1 MSVVDSIHIGKI
13 TYAID
18 HNTEL
23 LRSGTLFKKI
33 EIESESE
40 YTFATMS
47 FDGNTLTAQYM
58 SSGNLEIFK
67 LSKGNNGFFNVDFEK
82 YAIRQGT
89 SFEHAI
95 HPSAVSLLGRVSSR
109 FNDLRRVE
117 FEYRSSDR
125 RQVERNKVGRS
136 GEVVLVQFR
145 TVATM
150 AGINSDLFTECVSAF
165 RSYIRNKSNNVLKE
179 NEVLK
184 EQKDE
189 KIRAYQ
195 KQRQESALEL
205 QKRMLGLLSFSGV
218 KIVNLDQPTISII
231 GVHRYT
237 MQGLNLVAKKLHA
250 LDEAKTVVV
259 YHDFEN
265 VGHLKEK
272 YKSATDVIEIALKC
286 IDMYSEMIAKK
297 VSTKPL
303 AVKKDSR
310 SAHPSKVDSSSS
322 VTVLMSNLSKCL
334 RMVGMNRDNIKSYQ
348 GKGIESLDQNNSNDL
363 VSITELILDYIS
375 EHQSRESLY
384 KLSESVGSLGMTL
397 GQDSDDGE
405 TITLPA
411 VKVADMLSP
420 IVKNFGK
427 ELNKMRES
435 GILFSTARDAQSA
448 GSVVSG

>member
-1 MSVVDSIHIGKI
+1 MPVVDSIHIGKI

-33 EIESESE
+33 EIDSDSE
-40 YTFATMS
+40 YTFVTMS

-58 SSGNLEIFK
+58 SSGNLELFK
-67 LSKGNNGFFNVDFEK
+67 LSKGNSGFFNVDFEK

-95 HPSAVSLLGRVSSR
+95 HPSSVSLLSRVSSR

-136 GEVVLVQFR
+136 GEVVPVQFR
-145 TVATM
+145 TVANM

-195 KQRQESALEL
+195 KQRQESAFEL

-218 KIVNLDQPTISII
+218 KIVDLDQPTISII

-237 MQGLNLVAKKLHA
+237 MNGLNLVAKKLNA
-250 LDEAKTVVV
+250 RDEAKTVVV

-272 YKSATDVIEIALKC
+272 YKSATDVIEIALNC
-286 IDMYSEMIAKK
+286 IDMYSGMVAKK
-297 VSTKPL
+297 ISGVPAKVSKQSSEKPVEPAKEYS
-303 AVKKDSR
+303 AVK
-310 SAHPSKVDSSSS
+310 
-322 VTVLMSNLSKCL
+322 VLIQNLSKCL
-334 RMVGMNRDNIKSYQ
+334 RMVGMNQDNIKTYQ
-348 GKGIESLDQNNSNDL
+348 GKGIETLDENNSNDL
-363 VSITELILDYIS
+363 VSITALILDYIS

-384 KLSESVGSLGMTL
+384 KMSESVESLGMSL
-397 GQDSDDGE
+397 GQDSADGE
-405 TITLPA
+405 TISLH
-411 VKVADMLSP
+411 VINVANQLSP
-420 IVKNFGK
+420 IVKNFGR
-427 ELNKMRES
+427 ELHKMKES
-435 GILFSTARDAQSA
+435 GILFSTAKDAQSA